1 MFDSTAQG
9 TTVTRRRRILEIV
22 TAAATAALLLAGCA
36 GSPGAAPTPTPEL
49 DEAAVAGIW
58 VDESA
63 TPSPALMLA
72 PDGTATG
79 TDGCNRLTGTWQL
92 DGDVVEFGAFAATR
106 MFCEGVDDWLSGA
119 ASATVSGSEM
129 TVLGAKG
136 KKLGTLERTGDADAM
151 AASAAFVGT
160 WGINDASQPHLV
172 ITEDGRFSGGDGCN
186 ALVGSWE
193 LDDDGIGF
201 ESTATT
207 LMACPGTTP
216 QLGALD
222 SATVDGDS
230 LTVLDDAGNVI
241 VVLPRTA

>member
-1 MFDSTAQG
+1 MMNRPDASRSRAS
-9 TTVTRRRRILEIV
+9 RRGPLLALV
-22 TAAATAALLLAGCA
+22 TAAAALLLAGCA
-36 GSPGAAPTPTPEL
+36 GSPAAAPSPTAAPL
-49 DEAAVAGIW
+49 DDAAVAGIW
-58 VDESA
+58 VDASA
-63 TPSPALMLA
+63 TPSPTLMLA

-79 TDGCNRLTGTWQL
+79 TDGCNRLTGTWEL

-119 ASATVSGSEM
+119 ASATISGSEM
-129 TVLGAKG
+129 TVLGEKG
-136 KKLGTLERTGDADAM
+136 KKLGTLERTGDADAI
-151 AASAAFVGT
+151 AAGAAFVGT
-160 WGINDASQPHLV
+160 WGTNDASQPHLV

-193 LDDDGIGF
+193 LDDEGIDF

-207 LMACPGTTP
+207 LMACPGATQ

-230 LTVLDDAGNVI
+230 LTVLDEAGNVL